1 MKIYFFTSK
10 LNFKTA
16 GGSIEEFDL
25 MMRTLQTMG
34 HEVTAVT
41 FFSKGNDISSP
52 LPYRLI
58 EHNIRTDL
66 VGMSLDIYG
75 LFKRY
80 ERQADFFHIDGHI
93 GLYGAGLYRRAGGTV
108 PVSAFFNRE
117 LGSFPQDHSF
127 LVGMHHESLVAR
139 ARRMIRYAL
148 ERSLGMYLANALDLR
163 LFISP
168 FYQAMYEKFGLRSTK
183 SNSFVIGDPIDLKKL
198 SRENGITAVSY
209 EGRSARKPITLFF
222 SSRMAPAKGFDLILS
237 GFARVKNKD
246 DFHLILGGDGP
257 EEIEIKKLARDL
269 GIEKYIDFPGWT
281 PRDTLFEYYKRT
293 DVFIQVGW
301 RKEGTSISLLYA
313 LAFGLP
319 CIVPKETGLAWQ
331 AGDAALTVEN
341 GNHDELARA
350 IERVGKDTELRVRLS
365 RASLARL
372 ESDQLNHEKV
382 IGEWV
387 RRMEQVVSQQSASR

>member
-41 FFSKGNDISSP
+41 FFSKGNDISTP
-52 LPYRLI
+52 LPYTLI

-66 VGMSLDIYG
+66 LGMSLDIYN

-80 ERQADFFHIDGHI
+80 EGQAEFFHIDGHI
-93 GLYGAGLYRRAGGTV
+93 GLYGAGLYRRLRGTV

-117 LGSFPQDHSF
+117 LGSFPQDRSF
-127 LVGMHHESLVAR
+127 LVGVQRESVGSR
-139 ARRMIRYAL
+139 ARRMCRYVF
-148 ERSLGMYLANALDLR
+148 ERFFGMYLANALDIR

-168 FYQAMYEKFGLRSTK
+168 FYQDMYEKFGLRSSK
-183 SNSFVIGDPIDLKKL
+183 SNSFVIGDPIELKKMMH
-198 SRENGITAVSY
+198 ENGITAELY
-209 EGRSARKPITLFF
+209 ERRSGKKPVTLFF

-257 EEIEIKKLARDL
+257 EEVEIKKLARDL
-269 GIEKYIDFPGWT
+269 GIERYLSFPGWT
-281 PRDTLFEYYKRT
+281 PREKLFEFYKKT

-350 IERVGKDTELRVRLS
+350 IEKLGSDKNLRIQLS
-365 RASLARL
+365 RAALARL

-387 RRMEQVVSQQSASR
+387 RRMEKVISQQSASK